1 MVALAGI
8 FRVTVHLLKLC
19 VGVETLSQLATYQE
33 GRRARGVALTHTTRN
48 RPRRADEVL
57 AGGSL
62 YWVIKGVI
70 RARQPLIGL
79 DDVSE
84 QMGRKACQIVL
95 GPELV
100 RVRTRPCRAFQGW
113 RYLEAAK
120 APDDLPAG
128 SDDGEDLPP
137 TMQKEL
143 RALGL
148 L

>member
-1 MVALAGI
+1 MGDSAFI
-8 FRVTVHLLKLC
+8 
-19 VGVETLSQLATYQE
+19 ETLRRGGDLVAT
-33 GRRARGVALTHTTRN
+33 GHLPGGAARPRCGLTHTTRN

-70 RARQPLIGL
+70 RARQPIIGL

>member
-1 MVALAGI
+1 M
-8 FRVTVHLLKLC
+8 
-19 VGVETLSQLATYQE
+19 
-33 GRRARGVALTHTTRN
+33 ALTHTTRN
-48 RPRRADEVL
+48 WPRRADEVL
-57 AGGSL
+57 GGGSL

-70 RARQPLIGL
+70 RARQPII
-79 DDVSE
+79 DFHDVSE
-84 QMGRKACQIVL
+84 QIGRKACQIVL
-95 GPELV
+95 GDELV

-128 SDDGEDLPP
+128 SDEGEDLPP
-137 TMQKEL
+137 KMQQEL

>member
-1 MVALAGI
+1 M
-8 FRVTVHLLKLC
+8 
-19 VGVETLSQLATYQE
+19 
-33 GRRARGVALTHTTRN
+33 ALTHTTRN

-70 RARQPLIGL
+70 RARQPIIGL

-120 APDDLPAG
+120 APDDLPTG

>member
-1 MVALAGI
+1 MVALAGT

-70 RARQPLIGL
+70 RARQPIIGL

-84 QMGRKACQIVL
+84 QMLSLIHI
-95 GPELV
+95 
-100 RVRTRPCRAFQGW
+100 
-113 RYLEAAK
+113 
-120 APDDLPAG
+120 
-128 SDDGEDLPP
+128 
-137 TMQKEL
+137 
-143 RALGL
+143 
-148 L
+148 

>member
-70 RARQPLIGL
+70 RARQPIIGL
-79 DDVSE
+79 GDHMPSFI
-84 QMGRKACQIVL
+84 AL
-95 GPELV
+95 S
-100 RVRTRPCRAFQGW
+100 F
-113 RYLEAAK
+113 
-120 APDDLPAG
+120 
-128 SDDGEDLPP
+128 EDRRS
-137 TMQKEL
+137 Q
-143 RALGL
+143 
-148 L
+148 

>member
-1 MVALAGI
+1 M
-8 FRVTVHLLKLC
+8 RPC
-19 VGVETLSQLATYQE
+19 
-33 GRRARGVALTHTTRN
+33 RNWPLTRKEA
-48 RPRRADEVL
+48 RPRHGFNPYHPQPAAARREVL

-70 RARQPLIGL
+70 RARQPIIGL

-84 QMGRKACQIVL
+84 QLGRKACQIVL